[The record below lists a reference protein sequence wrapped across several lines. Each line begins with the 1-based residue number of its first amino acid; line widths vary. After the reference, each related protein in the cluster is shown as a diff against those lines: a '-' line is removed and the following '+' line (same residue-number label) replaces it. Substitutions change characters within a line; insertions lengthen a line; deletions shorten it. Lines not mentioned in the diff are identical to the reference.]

1 MNHHDGTHASD
12 ITAPLLPAQL
22 PSPCHPKASGAAM
35 GKRRL
40 ADVWDGTQFN
50 VRTDTPGKAP
60 KATCKL
66 CTRWVQTANGSRM
79 KDHLRKVHPHVLPE
93 TPSLPT
99 LHLEITKPGR
109 KTGTSVILG
118 DSQSSPASPLSSA
131 TSVASLDDVWPKKLS
146 NREKSRSQA
155 LLVYACVC
163 NGWSHN
169 SLQSGPFDSFVRSLR
184 PDFDIPKCGAS

>member
-1 MNHHDGTHASD
+1 
-12 ITAPLLPAQL
+12 
-22 PSPCHPKASGAAM
+22 M

-40 ADVWDGTQFN
+40 ADVWDGTHFN

-79 KDHLRKVHPHVLPE
+79 LDHLRKVRPHVLPE
-93 TPSLPT
+93 TPSVPA
-99 LHLEITKPGR
+99 LHLEVTKPGP
-109 KTGTSVILG
+109 KSGTCLILG
-118 DSQSSPASPLSSA
+118 DSQSSQASPRSPA
-131 TSVASLDDVWPKKLS
+131 SVASLEELWPKKLS
-146 NREKSRSQA
+146 DRKRSRSQA

-169 SLQSGPFDSFVRSLR
+169 SLQSGPFDSVQSMWH
-184 PDFDIPKCGAS
+184 GG